1 MGTKRTMNVMTA
13 GARARSRPSP
23 GLRMAMTL
31 LIALAL
37 AVGFATARAQ
47 SPDAAPAVADGWSGY
62 ENQPYRVNV
71 WHDRGDDEVY
81 QRGEAVRVHFET
93 NSDAYAVVYRIDA
106 EGSVSILWPR
116 SRFDDGFVFGQ
127 HTYNLPTPGAERIRA
142 SGAEGVEYVQ
152 VIVSAYPFDLRGL
165 EVDFHHESAERD
177 YAYYVAGDP
186 FLAMNDV
193 NFAVTGLEDAS
204 DYVVTNYLSYYVH
217 RQVDHPRYM
226 CTQCHDDNSDYHP
239 YEDACVVEIHHDY
252 SWDNDWYHQYSYYPV
267 YYYPVY
273 YYVDPWT
280 WRPWINYWYRPWYN
294 WPSWHYASWGFD
306 CYVWNYSP
314 HWRGDVW
321 TRYKDDSNRRYRPID
336 KNRYA
341 GVGADADHRHPGA
354 IVKTPRPTRDMV
366 SAMDRREPIRKGDA
380 VRPDRGSVRSPAYSD
395 RDRQVRPVADITRPT
410 RDEHVAPG
418 IRVPSGGG
426 QRAGTSNAAVRPNPL
441 NGRGDREVREPTR
454 LGEGESRQPTRPP
467 AGDDRRNVRPSV
479 KPPAQGEGGRAVRP
493 VKPHSQGSRIWQG
506 GSRDQKP
513 AQTVKPRGGSDK
525 PTRKPEAVK
534 PRSERSPQPTR
545 KAPEAKPRSG
555 GKTPTRKSESVKPRS
570 SGSSK
575 GGSSSS
581 VKPRS
586 SSGSKSSGSSRS
598 SSSSSSSRSKGGGK
612 KNSSRGGGR

>member
-1 MGTKRTMNVMTA
+1 MGTKRTMNAEAT
-13 GARARSRPSP
+13 GARDDKRPSP

-47 SPDAAPAVADGWSGY
+47 GPDGAPVADAEWSGY
-62 ENQPYRVNV
+62 ESQPYRVNV

-106 EGSVSILWPR
+106 EGEVSILWPR
-116 SRFDDGFVFGQ
+116 SRYDDGFVFGH
-127 HTYNLPTPGAERIRA
+127 HTYNLPTPGAERIRTA
-142 SGAEGVEYVQ
+142 GTEGVEYVQ

-165 EVDFHHESAERD
+165 EVDFHHENAEGE

-186 FLAMNDV
+186 FLAMSDV
-193 NFAVTGLEDAS
+193 NFAVTGLDDAS

-217 RQVDHPRYM
+217 RQVNHPRYM
-226 CTQCHDDNSDYHP
+226 CTQCHDDDSDYHP
-239 YEDACVVEIHHDY
+239 YDDVCVVEIHHDY
-252 SWDNDWYHQYSYYPV
+252 GWDNDWYDRYSYYPV

-314 HWRGDVW
+314 HWRGDVHVRW
-321 TRYKDDSNRRYRPID
+321 KEGRDRRYRPID

-341 GVGADADHRHPGA
+341 GVGADTDHRHPGG
-354 IVKTPRPTRDMV
+354 IVKTPRPTREMV
-366 SAMDRREPIRKGDA
+366 DAMGQREAIRKGDA
-380 VRPDRGSVRSPAYSD
+380 VRPGRGDEARQQFTD
-395 RDRQVRPVADITRPT
+395 RDRLVRPVAEMTRPS
-410 RDEHVAPG
+410 RDDRVRPG
-418 IRVPSGGG
+418 IRVPTGEST
-426 QRAGTSNAAVRPNPL
+426 RPGTGAAVRPNPL
-441 NGRGDREVREPTR
+441 NGRDGRQVGEPNR
-454 LGEGESRQPTRPP
+454 IDSGESRQLVRPP

-479 KPPAQGEGGRAVRP
+479 KPPVEREDGRAVRP
-493 VKPHSQGSRIWQG
+493 VKPHNQGSRIWQG

-525 PTRKPEAVK
+525 PSRQPQTVK
-534 PRSERSPQPTR
+534 PRSERSQQPTR
-545 KAPEAKPRSG
+545 KAPEAKPRSS
-555 GKTPTRKSESVKPRS
+555 GKSPTRKSESVKPRS

-575 GGSSSS
+575 GGSSKGSS
-581 VKPRS
+581 VKSSS
-586 SSGSKSSGSSRS
+586 SSGSSKSSGSSRS
-598 SSSSSSSRSKGGGK
+598 SGSSSSSRRKGGG
-612 KNSSRGGGR
+612 R